1 MPEEPPQESEP
12 SQRENW
18 NLVLITA
25 LLVVIS
31 AAEYWA
37 VFSFPGVALK
47 DKVTAVLAII
57 GAYGIGL
64 AFILQSVPKESIA
77 ENMVTELTSANA
89 GLCWASNLQ
98 FLSFVIYLV
107 NIARSRRRNTRQPAL
122 LGFISRVVLFVAAL
136 GLLFYAF
143 FHALVVVPISYPA
156 ILIAASVINAFET
169 ATGDVRVTLT
179 NIDRSEP
186 YTFFLKAAVLENKTA
201 AKTFIMG
208 LPAAITAIV
217 GQVFTPFL

>member
-18 NLVLITA
+18 NLVLFTA
-25 LLVVIS
+25 VLVVIS

-77 ENMVTELTSANA
+77 ENLVTELTSANA
-89 GLCWASNLQ
+89 ALCWAGNLM

-107 NIARSRRRNTRQPAL
+107 NIARSRRRKTRQPAL
-122 LGFISRVVLFVAAL
+122 LGFISRVVLFVAAI
-136 GLLFYAF
+136 GLLVYAF

-179 NIDRSEP
+179 NIDRSER
-186 YTFFLKAAVLENKTA
+186 YTFFLKAAVLQNKTA

-217 GQVFTPFL
+217 GQVFAPFL